1 MSTRLAEEIADAL
14 AQEALRVA
22 QETGDERLTDELCQ
36 TVGASLSDN
45 VTGAD
50 YSCNCILNYLY
61 GEMEGKSVSGFTGPM
76 TFGEIAYMLL
86 NQTLVRLELQKA
98 A

>member
-36 TVGASLSDN
+36 TVGALSPTVEEALRTAIRMRVRMAEKRGYDFLR
-45 VTGAD
+45 TKR
-50 YSCNCILNYLY
+50 SQ
-61 GEMEGKSVSGFTGPM
+61 GP
-76 TFGEIAYMLL
+76 
-86 NQTLVRLELQKA
+86 N
-98 A
+98 

>member
-14 AQEALRVA
+14 AEEALRVA

-36 TVGASLSDN
+36 TV
-45 VTGAD
+45 
-50 YSCNCILNYLY
+50 
-61 GEMEGKSVSGFTGPM
+61 
-76 TFGEIAYMLL
+76 
-86 NQTLVRLELQKA
+86 VRLELQKA

>member
-36 TVGASLSDN
+36 TVGALSPTVEEALRTSIRMRMAEKRGYDFLRSKRSQAPN
-45 VTGAD
+45 
-50 YSCNCILNYLY
+50 
-61 GEMEGKSVSGFTGPM
+61 
-76 TFGEIAYMLL
+76 
-86 NQTLVRLELQKA
+86 
-98 A
+98 